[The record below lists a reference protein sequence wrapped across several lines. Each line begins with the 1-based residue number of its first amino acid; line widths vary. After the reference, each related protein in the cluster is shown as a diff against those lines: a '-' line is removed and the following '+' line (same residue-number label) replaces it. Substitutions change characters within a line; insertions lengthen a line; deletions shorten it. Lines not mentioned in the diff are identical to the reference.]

1 MKRSLS
7 HWWVAACEMAPAC
20 VGYLAVVTVCAGIV
34 YGGDRLIRPE
44 PKPVNDLDAPLAK
57 ELLVDNQRLRVS
69 EFHLRCQVLNLDA
82 EKSLLQ
88 LERNELLRELS
99 RQPQG
104 PQSAQPDVLPGDLIP
119 ATALPTK

>member
-7 HWWVAACEMAPAC
+7 NWIGAACEMAPAC
-20 VGYLAVVTVCAGIV
+20 VGYLAVVTACAGIV

-44 PKPVNDLDAPLAK
+44 PAHVHEMDTPAAK
-57 ELLVDNQRLRVS
+57 QLLVENHRLRTA
-69 EFHLRCQVLNLDA
+69 EFNLRRQVLDL
-82 EKSLLQ
+82 E
-88 LERNELLRELS
+88 LERNGLLRELS

-104 PQSAQPDVLPGDLIP
+104 PQVAQPDVLPGDLIP